1 MSVLPSL
8 NSIKVGI
15 AIVVDNEPYMV
26 MDASFMRTAQRKPVM
41 RTKLK
46 NLKTAKVRE
55 VSFKPGDTV
64 EEAEVDKRKAQYLYQ
79 DDQFAYFMDAESFE
93 QYSLS
98 KEAVGK
104 ALEFLKEGT
113 EVALIMFQG
122 SMINVDPPAKVTL
135 AITST
140 APAVRGDTAGNVMKD
155 ATVETGATIKV
166 PHFIQEGERVIIS
179 TATGEYSARDN
190 E

>member
-1 MSVLPSL
+1 
-8 NSIKVGI
+8 
-15 AIVVDNEPYMV
+15 
-26 MDASFMRTAQRKPVM
+26 MDT
-41 RTKLK
+41 
-46 NLKTAKVRE
+46 
-55 VSFKPGDTV
+55 
-64 EEAEVDKRKAQYLYQ
+64 
-79 DDQFAYFMDAESFE
+79 ESFE

-140 APAVRGDTAGNVMKD
+140 APAVRGDTAGNVLKD